1 LVSVTRTSTDTICS
15 SRVSG
20 PRTRAPLGVKTTN
33 AKGQAFQT
41 PGLAQPTKKP
51 DETKR
56 PLSTRKSV
64 KSKIIVAPVE
74 RAEADLL
81 VVEEDDVPDI
91 EYAPPPPVDLPDPPE
106 VFEYDQ
112 SFPQF
117 KGSNICRGFG
127 EIYLTQPTDE
137 HGVPLSF
144 REYEEKCAQ
153 YDKEV
158 ERQVKESL
166 DQTPDL
172 GTELDK
178 KVDAI
183 IAAGPRRKEP
193 EDSRVDT
200 VRARRAA
207 DALSHSKVAH
217 AAMKPTTSSLQ
228 KPKKATFSVL
238 NSRNLPSPSNPSPMR
253 HVAAE
258 VVSKNTIGFPKAR
271 HAPSIVPPR
280 TKQPTSNTET
290 TSKSP
295 INQLE
300 IHPARFREL
309 YGNPPEGSDMWI
321 RLRQHEMS
329 MEDVVE
335 HDVAGDWHGTN
346 FFASEEDDGEVFQLP
361 MPS

>member
-1 LVSVTRTSTDTICS
+1 MICS

-20 PRTRAPLGVKTTN
+20 PRTRAPLGIKTTN

-56 PLSTRKSV
+56 PPSTRKSI
-64 KSKIIVAPVE
+64 KSKIIATPVE
-74 RAEADLL
+74 RAEADP
-81 VVEEDDVPDI
+81 VVEEEDDVPEI
-91 EYAPPPPVDLPDPPE
+91 EYAPPPPMELPDPPE

-127 EIYLTQPTDE
+127 EIYLSQPKDE
-137 HGVPLSF
+137 HGVALSF
-144 REYEEKCAQ
+144 REYEEKCAR

-158 ERQVKESL
+158 ERQIKESL
-166 DQTPDL
+166 DNMPDMVA
-172 GTELDK
+172 ELDK
-178 KVDAI
+178 KVDAM
-183 IAAGPRRKEP
+183 IAAGPRSKEP
-193 EDSRVDT
+193 EDSRIDT
-200 VRARRAA
+200 MRARRAA
-207 DALSHSKVAH
+207 DALSHSKVLPV
-217 AAMKPTTSSLQ
+217 AMMPTASSLQ
-228 KPKKATFSVL
+228 KSKKATFVVL
-238 NSRNLPSPSNPSPMR
+238 NTKTQPGPRNPSPMR

-258 VVSKNTIGFPKAR
+258 VISKNTIGFPKAR
-271 HAPSIVPPR
+271 HAPSIIPSR
-280 TKQPTSNTET
+280 TKQPMDNAET

-295 INQLE
+295 VKQSE

-309 YGNPPEGSDMWI
+309 YGDPPEGSDMWV

-335 HDVAGDWHGTN
+335 YDVAGDLYGAN
-346 FFASEEDDGEVFQLP
+346 FFAPEEDDGEVFQLQ

>member
-1 LVSVTRTSTDTICS
+1 VSLTRTSTHIICS

-51 DETKR
+51 DEIKR

-158 ERQVKESL
+158 ERQIKESL
-166 DQTPDL
+166 DQMPDP
-172 GTELDK
+172 GAELDK
-178 KVDAI
+178 KVDAM
-183 IAAGPRRKEP
+183 IAAGPRRQEP

-217 AAMKPTTSSLQ
+217 AAMKPTTSSLA

-280 TKQPTSNTET
+280 TKQPTRNTET
-290 TSKSP
+290 TPKSA

-329 MEDVVE
+329 MEDVSE
-335 HDVAGDWHGTN
+335 RDVADDWHGTN
-346 FFASEEDDGEVFQLP
+346 FFAPEEDGGEVFQLP

>member
-1 LVSVTRTSTDTICS
+1 MICS

-41 PGLAQPTKKP
+41 PSLAQPTKKP

-56 PLSTRKSV
+56 PPSTRKSI
-64 KSKIIVAPVE
+64 KSKIIVAPIE
-74 RAEADLL
+74 RADADLL

-91 EYAPPPPVDLPDPPE
+91 EYAPPPPVELPDPPE

-137 HGVPLSF
+137 RGVPLSF
-144 REYEEKCAQ
+144 REYEEKCAR

-158 ERQVKESL
+158 ERQIKESP
-166 DQTPDL
+166 DHMPDL
-172 GTELDK
+172 GAELDK
-178 KVDAI
+178 KVDAM
-183 IAAGPRRKEP
+183 IAAGPRCKEP
-193 EDSRVDT
+193 EDSKIDT
-200 VRARRAA
+200 MRARRAA
-207 DALSHSKVAH
+207 DALSHSKVPPV
-217 AAMKPTTSSLQ
+217 AMKPTAGSLQ
-228 KPKKATFSVL
+228 KSKRATFSVL
-238 NSRNLPSPSNPSPMR
+238 NSRNLPGPSNPSPMR

-271 HAPSIVPPR
+271 HAPSIIPSR
-280 TKQPTSNTET
+280 TKQPISNAET

-295 INQLE
+295 ISQSE

-321 RLRQHEMS
+321 RLRQHEIS

-335 HDVAGDWHGTN
+335 YDVAGDWHGTN
-346 FFASEEDDGEVFQLP
+346 LFAPEEDDGEVFQLP

>member
-1 LVSVTRTSTDTICS
+1 MTCS

-20 PRTRAPLGVKTTN
+20 PRTRAPLGIKTTN

-56 PLSTRKSV
+56 PPSTRKSI

-81 VVEEDDVPDI
+81 VVEEDDVPEI
-91 EYAPPPPVDLPDPPE
+91 EYAPPPPVELPDPPE

-127 EIYLTQPTDE
+127 EIYLTQPKDE
-137 HGVPLSF
+137 HGVALSF
-144 REYEEKCAQ
+144 REYEEKCARH
-153 YDKEV
+153 DKEV
-158 ERQVKESL
+158 ERQIKESL
-166 DQTPDL
+166 DNMPDL
-172 GTELDK
+172 VAELDK
-178 KVDAI
+178 KVDAMI
-183 IAAGPRRKEP
+183 VAGPRSKEP
-193 EDSRVDT
+193 EDSRIDT
-200 VRARRAA
+200 MRARRAA
-207 DALSHSKVAH
+207 DALSHSKVLPV
-217 AAMKPTTSSLQ
+217 AMKPTASSLQ
-228 KPKKATFSVL
+228 KSKKATFAVL
-238 NSRNLPSPSNPSPMR
+238 NARNPPGPSNPSSMR

-258 VVSKNTIGFPKAR
+258 VISKNTIGFPKAR
-271 HAPSIVPPR
+271 HAPSIIPSR
-280 TKQPTSNTET
+280 TKQPMDNAET

-295 INQLE
+295 VKQSE

-309 YGNPPEGSDMWI
+309 YGDPPEGSDMWV

-335 HDVAGDWHGTN
+335 YDVAGDLYGTN
-346 FFASEEDDGEVFQLP
+346 FFAPEEDDGEVFQLQ